1 MTTPIGSFQG
11 LASGI
16 QWRDL
21 VDQIITL
28 ETARA
33 LNPITTAIS
42 QENDRIGALL
52 PNLLQGIYAVLRFHD
67 AKVSAFEHHA

>member
-1 MTTPIGSFQG
+1 MTAPIGSFQG

-21 VDQIITL
+21 VDQIINV

-33 LNPITTAIS
+33 LNPVSSA
-42 QENDRIGALL
+42 IGAEQKRIEGWATL
-52 PNLLQGIYAVLRFHD
+52 P
-67 AKVSAFEHHA
+67 